1 MSMKKYEF
9 TGETKVVFG
18 KTLHRIK
25 ALISFGS
32 IKAGELGGWIE
43 KEENLSHDGNT
54 WVTGN
59 AEVSGNARVSGDAW
73 VTENARVSGN
83 ARVTGDA
90 RVTENA
96 WVTGNARVTENARVS
111 GNAEVSGNTWVT
123 GNAEVSGGAWVT
135 GNAEVSGGAWVTGN
149 AWVTGIGTIFWI
161 GGIGSRNGTT
171 TFFACKDKK
180 VRVSCGCFYGDLDEF
195 AAKVQETH
203 GDNDHAKVYMLA
215 IEMAQTRIRISDE
228 QEGEA

>member
-1 MSMKKYEF
+1 MKKYEF

-25 ALISFGS
+25 ALISFGFV
-32 IKAGELGGWIE
+32 KAGELGGWVE
-43 KEENLSHDGNT
+43 KEENLSHDGN
-54 WVTGN
+54 
-59 AEVSGNARVSGDAW
+59 AW
-73 VTENARVSGN
+73 VTENAWVSG
-83 ARVTGDA
+83 
-90 RVTENA
+90 
-96 WVTGNARVTENARVS
+96 NARVS
-111 GNAEVSGNTWVT
+111 GNAEVTGNARVT
-123 GNAEVSGGAWVT
+123 GNAEVSGVR
-135 GNAEVSGGAWVTGN
+135 
-149 AWVTGIGTIFWI
+149 TIFWI

-215 IEMAQTRIRISDE
+215 IEMAKTRIRISDE